1 MDSRPLKNG
10 FTLVELVLVIALLGL
25 FAVGVVTMTF
35 NFKRSHLQVAAEKV
49 RTDIEQAR
57 SLAMTKKG
65 TTFGVFFNDST
76 DQYTVYQTAVTTPVA
91 DPLTKQNLIETFSKW
106 SGVTLTGG
114 NYTVE
119 FNSLGSPTTG
129 GGGSVQITDG
139 TNTKTIIVTAVTG
152 HVTVQ

>member
-1 MDSRPLKNG
+1 LRLIDG
-10 FTLVELVLVIALLGL
+10 FTLIELALIIALLGL
-25 FAVGVVTMTF
+25 VAVGVVTMTF
-35 NFKRSHLQVAAEKV
+35 NFKRSHLQVAAEKI
-49 RTDIEQAR
+49 RTDIEQVR

-65 TTFGVFFNDST
+65 TVFGVFFNDST
-76 DQYTVYQTAVTTPVA
+76 DQYTVYQGTVSAPIA

-139 TNTKTIIVTAVTG
+139 TSAKTITVTAGTG
-152 HVTVQ
+152 HVIVQ